1 MSSQKLPV
9 SLRETGP
16 HLQRGSL
23 GPPEFTP
30 QTSPILQ
37 VLTNIQAHADHDT
50 TRYDTIRY
58 DNDTKWYCNARS
70 KADIRQLNLAHGT
83 K

>member
-30 QTSPILQ
+30 ETSPILQ
-37 VLTNIQAHADHDT
+37 VLTNIQAHADQDT
-50 TRYDTIRY
+50 TRYDTI
-58 DNDTKWYCNARS
+58 T
-70 KADIRQLNLAHGT
+70 IRNGILTRAQKLTYASLI
-83 K
+83 

>member
-1 MSSQKLPV
+1 M
-9 SLRETGP
+9 ETGP

-30 QTSPILQ
+30 ETSPILQ

-50 TRYDTIRY
+50 TRYD
-58 DNDTKWYCNARS
+58 NDTRWYFNARS
-70 KADIRQLNLAHGT
+70 KADIRQLNLAHGAN